1 MTARS
6 HQILRD
12 ACLHIDVR
20 AVAQTARAISST
32 LAQIADEPAVE
43 QASATAIVA
52 GLGLARRL
60 AENPEVIEAFK
71 AGLLQAA
78 DQAVD
83 LCGDDAVGEAMGRV
97 GLKLVRTVAH
107 AVRQNEALIRELTL
121 LREEVIV
128 AEAEHEP

>member
-1 MTARS
+1 M
-6 HQILRD
+6 
-12 ACLHIDVR
+12 R
-20 AVAQTARAISST
+20 AVAQTARAVSST
-32 LAQIADEPAVE
+32 LAQLAKEPALE

-60 AENPEVIEAFK
+60 AEKPEVIEAFK

-97 GLKLVRTVAH
+97 GLKLVCNVAH
-107 AVRQNEALIRELTL
+107 GVQQNEALIRELIL
-121 LREEVIV
+121 LREEVI
-128 AEAEHEP
+128 AP